1 MSDVVRVSPAE
12 AKALVDKNNAQ
23 LVAAYE
29 SGFKFDA
36 VTIDGAMPLDAF
48 KEKLSEIAKDAEI
61 IFY

>member
-12 AKALVDKNNAQ
+12 AKALVGENKAQ

-36 VTIDGAMPLDAF
+36 VNIEGAIPIDAF
-48 KEKLSEIAKDAEI
+48 KGKLSEFAKDAEI